1 MRAVS
6 FQATT
11 GGGRRNPN
19 KKQTK
24 KQKGK
29 TKKQRSWKSP
39 AGESPT
45 NRCVGTSAEHATWG
59 GGGIRADAT
68 NKPPYRDETK
78 TTQKPHHTCLKAYF
92 LSGFGSSGIQ
102 VATNRSVR
110 FHAKNK
116 PPTSREN
123 PNHTKNP
130 TTLTEGATLSGF

>member
-45 NRCVGTSAEHATWG
+45 NRCVGTSAEHATG
-59 GGGIRADAT
+59 GGGGHTSRRHKQAPISRR
-68 NKPPYRDETK
+68 NQNHTK
-78 TTQKPHHTCLKAYF
+78 TPPHLFEGVFFIWIWIFRHTSSNKSIRSVPRQKQAPYVSRKPKPHK
-92 LSGFGSSGIQ
+92 
-102 VATNRSVR
+102 
-110 FHAKNK
+110 K
-116 PPTSREN
+116 
-123 PNHTKNP
+123 PNHTN
-130 TTLTEGATLSGF
+130 